1 MTDHKHQESHGGGVA
16 TRAAE
21 RKPTRHTPEEFIQAA
36 IRVCEEVGP
45 DCITARRIATEMDLS
60 PMALYRHFESME
72 HLLVLAWNAAFISF
86 RNLLQAKVA
95 QTSGTSLEEFRETMT
110 AYVEFGVE
118 HPNLFRFMFSP
129 GPRPGQFGLEDAG
142 MVTWKFFNK
151 QFDKLK
157 REGLLKKE
165 TDPESALLLVH
176 FALNGMTTV
185 AISGQAPKLTGL
197 ATEVVVQRTIDQILK
212 VL

>member
-1 MTDHKHQESHGGGVA
+1 MTNPKHQVTHGGDAA
-16 TRAAE
+16 TKAAE
-21 RKPTRHTPEEFIQAA
+21 RKPTRHASEEFIQAA
-36 IRVCEEVGP
+36 LKVCEEVGP
-45 DCITARRIATEMDLS
+45 ECITARRIASVMDLS

-72 HLLVLAWNAAFISF
+72 HLLVLAWNEAFIAF
-86 RNLLQAKVA
+86 RNLLQSKVA
-95 QTSGTSLEEFRETMT
+95 QANRTSLEEFRETMT

-142 MVTWKFFNK
+142 TVTWKFFNR
-151 QFDKLK
+151 QFGLLK
-157 REGLLKKE
+157 AEGLLRKE

-176 FALNGMTTV
+176 FALNGLTTV
-185 AISGQAPKLTGL
+185 AISGQAPKLTGFE
-197 ATEVVVQRTIDQILK
+197 TKEIVQRTIDQLLK